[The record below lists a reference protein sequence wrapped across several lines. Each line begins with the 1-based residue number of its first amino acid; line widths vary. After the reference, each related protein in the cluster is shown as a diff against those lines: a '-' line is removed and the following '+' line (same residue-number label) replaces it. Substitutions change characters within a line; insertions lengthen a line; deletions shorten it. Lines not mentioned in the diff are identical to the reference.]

1 MPPILIKDLIEEI
14 KHSLGRYLSILAIV
28 SLGVAF
34 FAGIKA
40 SAPDMKN
47 TADLYFDR
55 YNLQDIQVFS
65 TIGLNEEDL
74 EALREVEGV
83 EEAQGQFSNDY
94 LTKIDSREIVVKL
107 MSYSAGQSI
116 NQPRLIEGRMPENE
130 DECLLQ
136 ADSASG
142 QMFGSFDIG
151 QTIDLYSGTATPI
164 EDDLNRHTFTIVGK
178 VNSPNYLSYELGTSA
193 IGSGTVNTF
202 VYVPESVIKADY
214 YTEIDVTVEGAKA
227 LDSYSSRYF
236 DQVDPV
242 VANIEEIADS
252 RIQDTLDSYYAK
264 IDEEEKKAKEKLD
277 DAQSKLDEAKEKLDE
292 GQKQLDE
299 GKKKLEESKKQL
311 DEGKKQYND
320 GVKQLQDARKQV
332 NDGLEQVNNGIAQL
346 DDARQKLDE
355 LKAQKTKLETA
366 LASLDQLQVT
376 VDSIATMNDQ
386 LYEVNKQLIDLKEN
400 HPNSPFIAILT
411 ETSMNLQNKINQ
423 AEITVNDTRNEIL
436 LQIGG
441 SREAGQENL
450 AKLNAA
456 ISTIE
461 NSETQLMTLL
471 LKRETLE
478 NTKIQLDQN
487 AKTLE
492 QSKKQLDEG
501 ELQYANGVAELATKE
516 QEFNDGKTEYETNL
530 AEFERQKL
538 QAQSDIKKA
547 REKIEEMGATW
558 HVLDR
563 NSHYSYRDYES
574 CADRMDGISSVFP
587 VFFFLVAAL
596 VCMTTMTR
604 MVDEQRNEMGTLK
617 ALGYSRWQISA
628 KYLIYAGSAS
638 IIGSI
643 IGCVLGMYIFP
654 LIIYNAWAIMY
665 NLDAIKFRFQ
675 PGLMLMASAM
685 VTLVVLAATWISIYK
700 EMREVPA
707 QLMRPKAAKAGKR
720 ILIERIP
727 MIWSKFNFMQKVT
740 IRNLF
745 RYKKRFFMTVIGISG
760 CSALL
765 VAGFGLNDS
774 ISDIVPRQFKEV
786 YHYDA
791 TLRTDPT
798 VDLDKAN
805 NIAQEVSTYDGV
817 NDAFALETLAISVN
831 YDDKD
836 VSATLNIIPD
846 DDSFADFM
854 TFNPETRDS
863 ADTLSNDGA
872 FVPIKTAQKLNIKVG
887 DELTFKTSE
896 YNRTVKIKVSGI
908 FEQYTGHEIFIT
920 EETFEKTGIKETPV
934 CSILL
939 KNDQI
944 DPQFENDLGSKI
956 MNNKD
961 IRSVSFYSSVIEN
974 FENMI
979 SSIKMIVI
987 VLVLSAALLAFVVL
1001 YNLSNVNISERMREI
1016 ATIKVLGFNEKEVN
1030 AYVNRETIILALI
1043 GSLTGLLLGIY
1054 LHDLI
1059 MALAELDTIRFG
1071 RTIFWQSYAYSV
1083 ALTMIFTLIVN
1094 WIMKFRLRKI
1104 QMVESLK
1111 AVE

>member
-242 VANIEEIADS
+242 VANIEEIADG

-299 GKKKLEESKKQL
+299 GKKKLEESRKQL

-411 ETSMNLQNKINQ
+411 ETSMNLQSKINQ
-423 AEITVNDTRNEIL
+423 AEIAVNDTRNEIL

-547 REKIEEMGATW
+547 RERIEEMGATW

-654 LIIYNAWAIMY
+654 LIIYNAWNIMY

-805 NIAQEVSTYDGV
+805 NIAQEVSSYDGV

-863 ADTLSNDGA
+863 ANTLSNDGA
-872 FVPIKTAQKLNIKVG
+872 LVPIKTAQKLNIKVG

>member
-142 QMFGSFDIG
+142 QIFGSFDIG

-164 EDDLNRHTFTIVGK
+164 EDDLSRHTFTIVGK
-178 VNSPNYLSYELGTSA
+178 VNSPNYLSYELGTSS

-227 LDSYSSRYF
+227 LDSYSSQYF
-236 DQVDPV
+236 DQIDPV
-242 VANIEEIADS
+242 IANIEEISDD

-264 IDEEEKKAKEKLD
+264 IDEEEKKATEKLD
-277 DAQSKLDEAKEKLDE
+277 DAQSKLDEAKEKLNE

-299 GKKKLEESKKQL
+299 GKKKLEESRQQL
-311 DEGKKQYND
+311 DEGKQQYND

-346 DDARQKLDE
+346 DGSRQKLDE

-366 LASLDQLQVT
+366 LASLDQLHVT

-400 HPNSPFIAILT
+400 HPTSPLIAILT
-411 ETSMNLQNKINQ
+411 ETSINLQNKINQ

-501 ELQYANGVAELATKE
+501 EKQYANGVAELATKE

-587 VFFFLVAAL
+587 VFFFLVVAL

-638 IIGSI
+638 IIGSL

-654 LIIYNAWAIMY
+654 LIIYNAWNIMY

-675 PGLMLMASAM
+675 PGLMFMASAM

-740 IRNLF
+740 VRNLF

-805 NIAQEVSTYDGV
+805 NIAQEVSSYDGV

-863 ADTLSNDGA
+863 ADTLGNDGA
-872 FVPIKTAQKLNIKVG
+872 LIPIKTAQKLNIKVG

-896 YNRTVKIKVSGI
+896 YNRTVKIKVAGI

-939 KNDQI
+939 KNDQT

>member
-242 VANIEEIADS
+242 VANIEEIADG

-299 GKKKLEESKKQL
+299 GKKKLEESRKQL

-332 NDGLEQVNNGIAQL
+332 NDGLEQVNNGIAQF

-654 LIIYNAWAIMY
+654 LIIYNAWNIMY

-707 QLMRPKAAKAGKR
+707 QLMRPKSAKAGKR

-805 NIAQEVSTYDGV
+805 NIAQEVSSYDGV

-863 ADTLSNDGA
+863 ANTLSNDGA
-872 FVPIKTAQKLNIKVG
+872 LVPIKTAQKLNIKVG

-896 YNRTVKIKVSGI
+896 YNRTVKIKVAGI

-939 KNDQI
+939 KNDQT

>member
-242 VANIEEIADS
+242 VANIEEIADG

-277 DAQSKLDEAKEKLDE
+277 DAQSKLDDAQSKLDE

-332 NDGLEQVNNGIAQL
+332 NDGLEQVNNGIAQF

-501 ELQYANGVAELATKE
+501 ELQYANGVAELTTKE

-654 LIIYNAWAIMY
+654 LIIYNAWNIMY

-805 NIAQEVSTYDGV
+805 NIAQEVSSYDGV

-863 ADTLSNDGA
+863 ANTLSNDGA
-872 FVPIKTAQKLNIKVG
+872 LVPIKTAQKLNIKVG

>member
-1 MPPILIKDLIEEI
+1 MPPILIKDLIKEI

-74 EALREVEGV
+74 EALREIEGV

-107 MSYSAGQSI
+107 MSYSPGQSI

-164 EDDLNRHTFTIVGK
+164 EDDLNRHTFTVVGK
-178 VNSPNYLSYELGTSA
+178 ANSPNYLSYELGTSA

-202 VYVPESVIKADY
+202 IYVNEDVVKADY
-214 YTEIDVTVEGAKA
+214 YTEIDVTVQDAKP
-227 LDSYSSRYF
+227 LDSYSSKYF
-236 DQVDPV
+236 DQVTPV
-242 VANIEEIADS
+242 VENIEDIADD
-252 RIQDTLDSYYAK
+252 RVQATLDSYYAK
-264 IDEEEKKAKEKLD
+264 IDEEKKTANEKLADAKSQLD
-277 DAQSKLDEAKEKLDE
+277 DAKDKIDD
-292 GQKQLDE
+292 GQKQIDDA
-299 GKKKLEESKKQL
+299 KKQLEDSKKQL
-311 DEGKKQYND
+311 EDGQKQYDD

-332 NDGLEQVNNGIAQL
+332 NDGLAQVNDGINQL
-346 DDARQKLDE
+346 DGAKSKLDE
-355 LKAQKTKLETA
+355 LRTQKTQLETA
-366 LASLDQLQVT
+366 LASLDQLEAT
-376 VDSIATMNDQ
+376 VDSIKTMNDQ
-386 LYEVNKQLIDLKEN
+386 LYEVNKQLIDLKQN
-400 HPNSPFIAILT
+400 HPNSPLIAILT
-411 ETSMNLQNKINQ
+411 ETAINLQNEINQ
-423 AEITVNDTRNEIL
+423 AEISVNDTQNEIL
-436 LQIGG
+436 QQIGG
-441 SREAGQENL
+441 SREAGEENL
-450 AKLNAA
+450 KKLNDA
-456 ISTIE
+456 ISMIE
-461 NSETQLMTLL
+461 SSETQLMTLL

-478 NTKIQLDQN
+478 NTKLQLDQN
-487 AKTLE
+487 EKTLE
-492 QSKKQLDEG
+492 QSKKQLDDG
-501 ELQYANGVAELATKE
+501 KKQYADGAATLADKE
-516 QEFNDGKTEYETNL
+516 KEFNEGKAEYEKNL
-530 AEFERQKL
+530 EEYERQKL
-538 QAQSDIKKA
+538 QVESDIKKA

-563 NSHYSYRDYES
+563 KSHYSYRDYES

-638 IIGSI
+638 ILGSI
-643 IGCVLGMYIFP
+643 IGCVLGMFIFP
-654 LIIYNAWAIMY
+654 LIIYNTWNIMY
-665 NLDAIKFRFQ
+665 NLDTIKFRFQ
-675 PGLMLMASAM
+675 PGLMLLASGM
-685 VTLVVLAATWISIYK
+685 VTLVVLAATWFSIYK

-727 MIWSKFNFMQKVT
+727 VLWSKLNFMQKVT
-740 IRNLF
+740 LRNLF

-791 TLRTDPT
+791 MLRADST
-798 VDLDKAN
+798 VSLSKAN
-805 NIAQEVSTYDGV
+805 DIAQEISSYDGV
-817 NDAFALETLAISVN
+817 DDVFTLETLAISVN
-831 YDDKD
+831 YDNKD

-846 DDSFADFM
+846 GDSFEDFM
-854 TFNPETRDS
+854 TFHPQTRDS
-863 ADTLSNDGA
+863 ADTLSEEGA
-872 FVPIKTAQKLNIKVG
+872 LVPIKTAQKLNIGVG
-887 DELTFKTSE
+887 DDITFKTSE
-896 YNRTVKIKVSGI
+896 YNRTVKVKVAGI

-939 KNDQI
+939 KNDQT
-944 DPQFENDLGSKI
+944 DAEFENELGSKI
-956 MNNKD
+956 MDNKD

-979 SSIKMIVI
+979 SSIKTIVV

-1043 GSLTGLLLGIY
+1043 GSLAGLLLGIY

-1059 MALAELDTIRFG
+1059 MGLAELDTIRFG
-1071 RTIFWQSYAYSV
+1071 RTIFWQSFVYSV
-1083 ALTMIFTLIVN
+1083 ALTMVFTLIVN
-1094 WIMKFRLRKI
+1094 WIMKFRLRRI

>member
-242 VANIEEIADS
+242 VANIEEIADG

-277 DAQSKLDEAKEKLDE
+277 DAQSKLDE

-299 GKKKLEESKKQL
+299 GKKKLEESRKQL

-411 ETSMNLQNKINQ
+411 ETSMNLQSKINQ
-423 AEITVNDTRNEIL
+423 AEIAVNDTRNEIL

-654 LIIYNAWAIMY
+654 LIIYNAWNIMY

-805 NIAQEVSTYDGV
+805 NIAQEVSSYDGV

-863 ADTLSNDGA
+863 ANTLSNDGA
-872 FVPIKTAQKLNIKVG
+872 LVPIKTAQKLNIKVG

>member
-74 EALREVEGV
+74 EALLEVEGV

-164 EDDLNRHTFTIVGK
+164 EDDLKRHTFTIVGK

-242 VANIEEIADS
+242 VANIEEIADG

-277 DAQSKLDEAKEKLDE
+277 EAKEKLDEAKEKLDE

-299 GKKKLEESKKQL
+299 GKKKLEESRKQL

-501 ELQYANGVAELATKE
+501 ELQYANGVAELTTKE

-654 LIIYNAWAIMY
+654 LIIYNAWNIMY

-805 NIAQEVSTYDGV
+805 NIAQEVSSYDGV

-872 FVPIKTAQKLNIKVG
+872 LVPIKTAQKLNIKVG

>member
-242 VANIEEIADS
+242 VANIEEIADG

-299 GKKKLEESKKQL
+299 GKKKLEESRKQL

-411 ETSMNLQNKINQ
+411 ETSMNLQSKINQ
-423 AEITVNDTRNEIL
+423 AEIAVNDTRNEIL

-501 ELQYANGVAELATKE
+501 ELQYANGVAELTTKE

-654 LIIYNAWAIMY
+654 LIIYNAWNIMY

-805 NIAQEVSTYDGV
+805 NIAQEVSSYDGV

-863 ADTLSNDGA
+863 ANTLINDGA
-872 FVPIKTAQKLNIKVG
+872 LVPIKTAQKLNIKVG

>member
-74 EALREVEGV
+74 EALLEVEGV

-164 EDDLNRHTFTIVGK
+164 EDDLKRHTFTIVGK

-242 VANIEEIADS
+242 VANIEEIADG

-299 GKKKLEESKKQL
+299 GKKKLEESRKQL

-501 ELQYANGVAELATKE
+501 ELQYANGVAELTTKE

-654 LIIYNAWAIMY
+654 LIIYNAWNIMY

-872 FVPIKTAQKLNIKVG
+872 LVPIKTAQKLNIKVG